1 MPIPI
6 NKKSSKFHRITIR
19 NRKCHAAPL
28 ADEAFLELGDKAHA
42 PGRVV
47 KELEAALDVLDLDGL
62 GLALLG
68 EEGGGGDEVAGV
80 AQAGLGADL
89 GEQGQGVGREV
100 NFLLLR
106 ADGEDL
112 ADLVALVGVRA
123 DDDDAVEEVEG
134 EAVRGAVGGA
144 SDPRVAP
151 VAGHDH
157 DGGQFVF
164 EGAVDVG
171 EAFDVEHVDFVDEED
186 ARHDFGFA
194 FFFPFPDFGVDLVAD
209 LATDLTRVAREEGE
223 ESLCSGIYDV
233 DFVQADCVDDFF
245 SLLQFTIW
253 ALHKLGICPH
263 CIVVP

>member
-1 MPIPI
+1 MESVGGFHIVLYYDLCLWTGNEDMCMYVCMCVKFRIGHPTVMVISHRDRITSFRDFRDIYNTKVPIATLDFCFPSPSSKNPPTPCRFQS

-19 NRKCHAAPL
+19 NRKRHAAPL

-47 KELEAALDVLDLDGL
+47 EELEAALDVLDLDGL

-68 EEGGGGDEVAGV
+68 EEGGGGNEVAGV

-100 NFLLLR
+100 DFLLLR

-157 DGGQFVF
+157 DGG
-164 EGAVDVG
+164 
-171 EAFDVEHVDFVDEED
+171 
-186 ARHDFGFA
+186 
-194 FFFPFPDFGVDLVAD
+194 
-209 LATDLTRVAREEGE
+209 
-223 ESLCSGIYDV
+223 
-233 DFVQADCVDDFF
+233 
-245 SLLQFTIW
+245 
-253 ALHKLGICPH
+253 
-263 CIVVP
+263 